1 MNDVLVQYTYQK
13 VFNIYNEILS
23 ESFTF
28 KTLYN
33 KYTVFT
39 NGLGF
44 TLSNAGNAQ
53 STEYLIKK
61 EGEKGFTVA
70 SGTDKFTRE
79 SNAIILTDNVK
90 TNPNAEYKV
99 TFKYGDKNSNK
110 KQETSIDA
118 FIYRPS
124 KEGNRLEI
132 HCPMQNRLPKST
144 LLSLD
149 KTMTVPSPM
158 KVFIMYLIKRIFIL
172 LHSIWQMP
180 TLMILQN

>member
-110 KQETSIDA
+110 NRKHQSTHS
-118 FIYRPS
+118 FIVPA
-124 KEGNRLEI
+124 KKVI
-132 HCPMQNRLPKST
+132 AWKFIAQCKNRLPKST

-172 LHSIWQMP
+172 C
-180 TLMILQN
+180 ILFGKCQR

>member
-61 EGEKGFTVA
+61 EGEK
-70 SGTDKFTRE
+70 GTDKFTRE

-132 HCPMQNRLPKST
+132 HCPMQKPTS
-144 LLSLD
+144 
-149 KTMTVPSPM
+149 
-158 KVFIMYLIKRIFIL
+158 KVDTSFFGQNDDRSKPNEG
-172 LHSIWQMP
+172 IWQMP